1 MDDRTRTPD
10 STGDV
15 VEKLRSSGLRMG
27 HARRQVL
34 EVLSRRDGGIS
45 AEAIADLVPDV
56 HVSSVY
62 RALAVLEDLG
72 LVTHVHLGHGPA
84 VYELSGPA
92 SGTRHLV
99 CQGCGRDIVVPSG
112 LFDELRAL
120 VREEYDFA
128 LDAGHFALL
137 GRCGDCAR
145 ATTDDRLVDGVDP

>member
-1 MDDRTRTPD
+1 VDDA
-10 STGDV
+10 

-34 EVLSRRDGGIS
+34 DVLSRQEGGVS
-45 AEAIADLVPDV
+45 AEAIAEQVPDV

-62 RALAVLEDLG
+62 RALAVLEELG
-72 LVTHVHLGHGPA
+72 LVAHVHLGHGPA

-92 SGTRHLV
+92 SGSRHLV

-112 LFDELRAL
+112 LFDELRAR

-137 GRCGDCAR
+137 GRCGDCLAR
-145 ATTDDRLVDGVDP
+145 PVDG